1 MISESIALQFEYHL
15 ANISPRVLNQ
25 TTIRRLWKNFQKA
38 EKVTLH
44 GSDLYTIPTL
54 KSSKTIIRHVGK
66 ANPQRKKL
74 TRYLINSPSPFSIGL
89 SLRSKSFLSHNS
101 ALSLY
106 GLTDKLPQRI
116 YVNMEQ
122 SEKYNENEITQ
133 EGIDRAFKNQVRQS
147 NYIWAWKNYRFV
159 LINGKNTGELGVID
173 FTLDRGEVLRVTN
186 LERTLIDI
194 VIRPVYAA

>member
-1 MISESIALQFEYHL
+1 
-15 ANISPRVLNQ
+15 
-25 TTIRRLWKNFQKA
+25 
-38 EKVTLH
+38 
-44 GSDLYTIPTL
+44 
-54 KSSKTIIRHVGK
+54 
-66 ANPQRKKL
+66 
-74 TRYLINSPSPFSIGL
+74 
-89 SLRSKSFLSHNS
+89 
-101 ALSLY
+101 
-106 GLTDKLPQRI
+106 
-116 YVNMEQ
+116 MEQ

-194 VIRPVYAA
+194 VIRPVYAGGEKNIIEAYSRAKGKTTAERIISILQELDYSYPYHQSIGFLMEKTGFDESEYNKLLYLGTEYDFYLLHTMKKAKYDSKWRLHYPQRLKF